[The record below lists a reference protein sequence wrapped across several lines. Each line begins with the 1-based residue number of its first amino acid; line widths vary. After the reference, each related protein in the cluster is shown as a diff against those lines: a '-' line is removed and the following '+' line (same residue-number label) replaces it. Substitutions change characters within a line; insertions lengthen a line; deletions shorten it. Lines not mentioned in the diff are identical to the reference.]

1 MSAKVADAGPFE
13 KLMTLEVS
21 GEELFAA
28 ENRVARKLSREVK
41 IKGFRPGKAPRKM
54 VESVVGSERLRSDAI
69 DELLPA
75 MVAKALDETE
85 LVPAVNPT
93 VDAIDDV
100 DDGVEVQVKVT
111 LWPKLD
117 TVPSFQDREIEVAV
131 PDVDEEELRTQIDR
145 MRDQFS
151 ELETVERPVAEGDF
165 VGIDVSATLDGQPVE
180 DASASDLLLEAGSA
194 SFIEGIDEHVIG
206 KKAGDIVAFEGP
218 LPAGFGDRAGEQ
230 VTFKILVKEVKEK
243 RLPDLTDEWVAEV
256 TEFET
261 VGEMRADL
269 QRRMTE
275 VKRAGSIAQLRNGVL
290 EQLLDEMD
298 LEVPEGIIGAEM
310 DAILHRFAHE
320 LEGQGISLTD
330 YLRVTGQDQEAFVDD
345 LRSQADRNVRT
356 DILLNAI
363 AESEGIEVTEEELD
377 EVMGSLATQADRDPE
392 EFRAEFGAQENAV
405 RGDILRRKALETL
418 AAAAVPIDENGN
430 RIVLVT
436 DDEEEPVEETE

>member
-377 EVMGSLATQADRDPE
+377 EIMGSLATQADRDPE

>member
-243 RLPDLTDEWVAEV
+243 RLPDLTDEWVVEV

-377 EVMGSLATQADRDPE
+377 EIMGSLATQADRDPE